1 MRVVAVLWPD
11 NTMDVGDDATEI
23 LERVR
28 ADQFGHCD
36 GREIKVTLAE
46 RAQVWSGAWVDPGLD
61 DEAFLDELNR
71 AGLCLVERFDA

>member
-23 LERVR
+23 LDRVR

-36 GREIKVTLAE
+36 GREIKLTLAE
-46 RAQVWSGAWVDPGLD
+46 RVRAWNGQWVDPGLD
-61 DEAFLDELNR
+61 DEAFLTALGES
-71 AGLCLVERFDA
+71 GICLVERFDA